1 MQTRLITFFLLGV
14 AILVG
19 LSWYFANQ
27 FEKQTAGSVDDLI
40 ETVNLQGVSAAN
52 GVLGSDP
59 HFARNQWKKSGG
71 ILADGFDMD
80 QLTFSH
86 KSRAMA
92 GARQKASVFIVRGQ
106 SGQETITLE
115 VFAADAEIID
125 WLVRTTDGAMLGED
139 VVAAGCDSA
148 YAIAQCR
155 KRPVVD
161 WQPPWIKFPQ
171 VPRYSRDWYE
181 ADKHEYILELGQS
194 WFLLDPI
201 AREEIVRKFPEPE
214 EWRDWFEK
222 LGQNWRGDPLC
233 PKPAESDPNYCGED

>member
-19 LSWYFANQ
+19 ISWNFADQ
-27 FEKQTAGSVDDLI
+27 FEKQAADSVEDLI
-40 ETVNLQGVSAAN
+40 ETVNEQGVSAAN

-71 ILADGFDMD
+71 ILANGFDME
-80 QLTFSH
+80 QLRFSH
-86 KSRAMA
+86 KSKAMA

-115 VFAADAEIID
+115 VFAADSKVID
-125 WLVRTTDGAMLGED
+125 WLVRTADGAMLGED
-139 VVAAGCDSA
+139 AVAAGCDGA

-155 KRPVVD
+155 KRPIVD

-181 ADKHEYILELGQS
+181 AGKHEYILELGQS

-201 AREEIVRKFPEPE
+201 AREEIVSKFPEPE
-214 EWRDWFEK
+214 EWREWFSE

-233 PKPAESDPNYCGED
+233 PKLPESNPNFCSED